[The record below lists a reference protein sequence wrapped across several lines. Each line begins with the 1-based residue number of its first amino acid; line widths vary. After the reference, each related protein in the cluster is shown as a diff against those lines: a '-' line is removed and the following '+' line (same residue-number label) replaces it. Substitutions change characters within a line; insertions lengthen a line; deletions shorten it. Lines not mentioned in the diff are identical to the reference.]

1 MILSSYRGCKVIS
14 TQAGR
19 QIKDEFSKVP
29 FSYNKTGKKDIRPQN
44 GHGCFGGFFRGKC
57 SVFFYYNSARGITN
71 RDAFTTHKNIP
82 NHKVYYGSE
91 GFGISQTD
99 EYGFYN
105 DGSVTFDSANIVCIG
120 SSQTEAIQVSEKDK
134 YVYLLNRMN
143 ETSYEKSS
151 IN

>member
-1 MILSSYRGCKVIS
+1 MVMAVLGAFLVANVVC
-14 TQAGR
+14 
-19 QIKDEFSKVP
+19 
-29 FSYNKTGKKDIRPQN
+29 
-44 GHGCFGGFFRGKC
+44 
-57 SVFFYYNSARGITN
+57 FFYYNSARAITN
-71 RDAFTTHKNIP
+71 RDAFYYPQNIP

>member
-1 MILSSYRGCKVIS
+1 MVMAVLGL
-14 TQAGR
+14 
-19 QIKDEFSKVP
+19 FSWQMLCV
-29 FSYNKTGKKDIRPQN
+29 
-44 GHGCFGGFFRGKC
+44 
-57 SVFFYYNSARGITN
+57 FYYNSARAITN

-91 GFGISQTD
+91 GFGISQTN

-134 YVYLLNRMN
+134 YVYMLNRMN